1 MNILFFLTPK
11 SEVAYLYDT
20 DSLGQ
25 ALKKMESHRY
35 SAIPIIARE
44 SGRYVGTLTEG
55 DLLWNIRDNENL
67 PLQSAE
73 KLSIMEIERNRDNE
87 PVEADADME
96 DLINKAVNQNFVPV
110 VDGDQCFIGI
120 IKRKDII
127 LYLSSRLASAK
138 AALEEKNHKKELE
151 TCIIS

>member
-20 DSLGQ
+20 DSLEQ

-35 SAIPIIARE
+35 SAIPIIAKE

-55 DLLWNIRDNENL
+55 DLLWNIKGNENL
-67 PLQSAE
+67 SLQGAE

-127 LYLSSRLASAK
+127 LYLGSRLASAK

>member
-55 DLLWNIRDNENL
+55 DLLWNIKDNENL
-67 PLQSAE
+67 SLQDAE
-73 KLSIMEIERNRDNE
+73 KFSIMEIERNRDNE
-87 PVEADADME
+87 PVEVDADME

-127 LYLSSRLASAK
+127 LYLSSKLASAK
-138 AALEEKNHKKELE
+138 VALEEKDHEKELE

>member
-20 DSLGQ
+20 DSVGQ

-35 SAIPIIARE
+35 TAIPIIARE

-55 DLLWNIRDNENL
+55 DLLWNIKDNKNL
-67 PLQSAE
+67 SLQGAE
-73 KLSIMEIERNRDNE
+73 KMPLMEIKRNRDNE

-110 VDGDQCFIGI
+110 IDGDQCFIGL

-127 LYLSSRLASAK
+127 LYLSSRLTAAK
-138 AALEEKNHKKELE
+138 NALVEKEREKEAE
-151 TCIIS
+151 QCIIS

>member
-20 DSLGQ
+20 DSLRQ

-35 SAIPIIARE
+35 SAIPIIASD

-55 DLLWNIRDNENL
+55 DLLWNIKDNENL
-67 PLQSAE
+67 SLQSAE
-73 KLSIMEIERNRDNE
+73 KLSVMQIKRNRDNE

-127 LYLSSRLASAK
+127 
-138 AALEEKNHKKELE
+138 
-151 TCIIS
+151 